1 MINLSEYLIDVEYN
15 RLVNEEYFNLT
26 SNDII
31 NESFQASILTALAKR
46 IKDAEKE
53 HAERDKIQRERN
65 KEQGY
70 SLDYM
75 AKSAKSFASI
85 FGPITETPRWG
96 DKKTGIRGLKWSE
109 IKDDDFQYFEADSDE
124 WNKKFI
130 KLLKSV
136 YNKKIMADIICCKP
150 GTKEV
155 VNFIKGYVKTL
166 GEVRVYYFP
175 TTGWKKGVQEK
186 TATKYKYGERSLK
199 FDETIDTISGLDI
212 YFLEIKDDMVKTYDE
227 LHQDREESRKGSIE
241 LDDASMAALL
251 KKQQSR
257 YNVMVKEIKAKKL
270 QKNPNDLFD
279 EIKQTNDDVVALFK
293 KVMDNPKYMD
303 MRFDLSD
310 LMRYVSYAYE
320 QFYKSMKST
329 ADANK
334 FEKAYREKHKNDNTS
349 VPDFTR
355 SYEREQAQEY
365 IRDAKDYLTKVKKGI
380 KEIED
385 QLN

>member
-53 HAERDKIQRERN
+53 HADRDKQEEQRY
-65 KEQGY
+65 KEGSRSY
-70 SLDYM
+70 
-75 AKSAKSFASI
+75 APTKSAKSFASI
-85 FGPITETPRWG
+85 FGPITEIPRYG

-109 IKDDDFQYFEADSDE
+109 IKDDDFQYFKADSDE

-130 KLLKSV
+130 KLLRSV

-175 TTGWKKGVQEK
+175 VTGWKKGVQEK

-241 LDDASMAALL
+241 LDDASMNALL

-257 YNVMVKEIKAKKL
+257 YKVMVQEIKAKKL

-279 EIKQTNDDVVALFK
+279 EIKQANDDVVALFK

-329 ADANK
+329 AEANK
-334 FEKAYREKHKNDNTS
+334 YEKRYIERHKNDNTS
-349 VPDFTR
+349 IPDFAS
-355 SYEREQAQEY
+355 SYERQQAQEY
-365 IRDAKDYLTKVKKGI
+365 IRDAKDYLTKVKKVI

>member
-53 HAERDKIQRERN
+53 HAENDKKQRERN

-109 IKDDDFQYFEADSDE
+109 IKDDDFQYFEADTDE

-212 YFLEIKDDMVKTYDE
+212 YFLEIKDDMVKTYNE
-227 LHQDREESRKGSIE
+227 LHQDREESKKGSIE